1 MRQEVLIGIE
11 RRRRW
16 SDTQKLS
23 IVKEVG
29 LDGATVADVA
39 RRHDL
44 TRQHIYQWRAE
55 LRRKN
60 LLADETEV
68 AFFPVES
75 HAQGSS
81 TVPAP
86 QGGSVEILL
95 SNGRRICCIEGLAEA
110 DLVHLIQV
118 VERA

>member
-1 MRQEVLIGIE
+1 MRQEVLIGNE

-29 LDGATVADVA
+29 LDGATVADIA

-44 TRQHIYQWRAE
+44 TRQHIYQWRVE
-55 LRRKN
+55 LRRKD
-60 LLADETEV
+60 LLTDETGI
-68 AFFPVES
+68 AFFPVER
-75 HAQGSS
+75 HAQVSS
-81 TVPAP
+81 TALAS
-86 QGGSVEILL
+86 QGRSVEILL

>member
-1 MRQEVLIGIE
+1 MVRQSLMSHGV
-11 RRRRW
+11 
-16 SDTQKLS
+16 
-23 IVKEVG
+23 
-29 LDGATVADVA
+29 
-39 RRHDL
+39 

-55 LRRKN
+55 LRRKK
-60 LLADETEV
+60 LLADETRV

-75 HAQGSS
+75 RAQDSS
-81 TVPAP
+81 TVQAP

-95 SNGRRICCIEGLAEA
+95 SNGRWICCIEGLAEA

>member
-1 MRQEVLIGIE
+1 MRQEVLVGVE

-16 SDTQKLS
+16 FDEQKLS

-39 RRHDL
+39 RRHDV

-60 LLADETEV
+60 LLSGDADVT
-68 AFFPVES
+68 FFPVEP
-75 HAQGSS
+75 HVRGSS
-81 TVPAP
+81 TVLPS
-86 QGGSVEILL
+86 QGGSAEILL
-95 SNGRRICCIEGLAEA
+95 SNGRRLCCIEGLAEA
-110 DLVHLIQV
+110 DLVNLIRL

>member
-16 SDTQKLS
+16 SDTQKLL
-23 IVKEVG
+23 IVKEVD

-39 RRHDL
+39 RRHDV
-44 TRQHIYQWRAE
+44 TRQHIYQWRVE
-55 LRRKN
+55 LRRKH
-60 LLADETEV
+60 LLADETGV

-75 HAQGSS
+75 HAQDSS

-110 DLVHLIQV
+110 DLVHLIRV